1 MARICK
7 ILKNSIL
14 TLVTGM
20 ILLHPVSGTGQEW
33 GRIMSATEKANIRA
47 ARSIE
52 AKITGQLNAGDRVR
66 ADSLK
71 DGWYAVFAPDELK
84 RNESGARGYVFAQ
97 RLTAVPVPVPAASRI
112 TDRKTESL
120 AQTSQGAPAS
130 PKEPPLE
137 VKNIAVKFEPAGH
150 EKVFIDFNRDVAPEL
165 FSIEGKDPRIVID
178 IKNVSSVRKGLTR
191 INVRGKLI
199 RQIRSSLDHASRQL
213 RIVVDL
219 SPSISYE
226 VDPAFYRAEK
236 IYVLDISAAPVD
248 QKKGSSD

>member
-7 ILKNSIL
+7 ILKNSL
-14 TLVTGM
+14 TLVAGL
-20 ILLHPVSGTGQEW
+20 ILLHPASGTGQEW
-33 GRIMSATEKANIRA
+33 GRIMSATEKTNIRV

-66 ADSLK
+66 ADFLK

-84 RNESGARGYVFAQ
+84 RTESGARGYVFAQ
-97 RLTAVPVPVPAASRI
+97 RLTAVPVPAASRI

-120 AQTSQGAPAS
+120 AQAAPDS

-248 QKKGSSD
+248 QNKGKGSSD

>member
-20 ILLHPVSGTGQEW
+20 ILLHPASGTGQEW
-33 GRIMSATEKANIRA
+33 GRIMSAPEKTNIRA
-47 ARSIE
+47 ARSIN
-52 AKITGQLNAGDRVR
+52 AKITGRLDAGDRVR
-66 ADSLK
+66 ADFLR
-71 DGWYAVFAPDELK
+71 DGWYAVFAPDEP
-84 RNESGARGYVFAQ
+84 RRVESGARGYVYAP
-97 RLTAVPVPVPAASRI
+97 RLTAVPVPVASKK
-112 TDRKTESL
+112 TERKTESL
-120 AQTSQGAPAS
+120 SRETRMATAS
-130 PKEPPLE
+130 RNEPPLE
-137 VKNIAVKFEPAGH
+137 VNNIAVKFEPAGH

-178 IKNVSSVRKGLTR
+178 IKNVSSVQKGLTR
-191 INVRGKLI
+191 INVQGKMI

-226 VDPAFYRAEK
+226 VEPAFYRAEK
-236 IYVLDISAAPVD
+236 VYVLDISQAPAN
-248 QKKGSSD
+248 

>member
-14 TLVTGM
+14 TLVAGL
-20 ILLHPVSGTGQEW
+20 ILLHPASGTGQEW
-33 GRIMSATEKANIRA
+33 GRIMSATEKTNIRA

-66 ADSLK
+66 ADFLK

-84 RNESGARGYVFAQ
+84 RTESGARGYVFAQ
-97 RLTAVPVPVPAASRI
+97 RLTAVPVPAASRI

-120 AQTSQGAPAS
+120 AQAAPDS

-248 QKKGSSD
+248 QNKGKGSSD

>member
-1 MARICK
+1 
-7 ILKNSIL
+7 L
-14 TLVTGM
+14 
-20 ILLHPVSGTGQEW
+20 ILLHPASGTGQEW
-33 GRIMSATEKANIRA
+33 GRIMSATEKTNIRA

-66 ADSLK
+66 ADFLK

-97 RLTAVPVPVPAASRI
+97 RLTAVPVPAASRI
-112 TDRKTESL
+112 TDRKTEGL
-120 AQTSQGAPAS
+120 AQAAPGAPAS

-137 VKNIAVKFEPAGH
+137 VKSIAVKFEPAGH
-150 EKVFIDFNRDVAPEL
+150 EKVFIDFNRDVVPEL

-226 VDPAFYRAEK
+226 VEPAFYRAEK